1 MCDSSTYS
9 TLIPQPLMSNG
20 QVRGVYGGQVR
31 YGSMARTASV
41 TRETRETQ
49 IRLELVLEG
58 GEVSVHTGLPF
69 MDHMLEAW
77 ARHGHFGLA
86 VVAQGDLNV
95 DAHHTIEDLGLVLGR
110 ALREALGDKQSIR
123 RFGAAYVPMDESLA
137 RAVVDLSGRPH
148 LAYRVT
154 PPSPVCGG
162 FDTRLF
168 HEFFQ
173 ALANAGALTL
183 HLDLL
188 AGAEVHHAFEA
199 LFKALGKAL
208 GQAAALDPGS
218 MGIPSTKGVL
228 E

>member
-1 MCDSSTYS
+1 
-9 TLIPQPLMSNG
+9 
-20 QVRGVYGGQVR
+20 
-31 YGSMARTASV
+31 MARKASV
-41 TRETRETQ
+41 TRETQETR

-58 GEVSVHTGLPF
+58 GEVSVNTGLPF
-69 MDHMLEAW
+69 LDHMLEAL
-77 ARHGHFGLA
+77 ARHGHFGLS
-86 VVAQGDLNV
+86 VVAQGDLDV

-110 ALREALGDKQSIR
+110 ALKEALGDKQSIR
-123 RFGAAYVPMDESLA
+123 RFGAAYVPMDEALA
-137 RAVVDLSGRPH
+137 RAVVDLSGRSH

-154 PPSPVCGG
+154 PPNAVCGG
-162 FDTRLF
+162 FDARLF

-199 LFKALGKAL
+199 IFKAFGR
-208 GQAAALDPGS
+208 ALDQAVAHDPCSTGV
-218 MGIPSTKGVL
+218 PSTKGVL

>member
-1 MCDSSTYS
+1 
-9 TLIPQPLMSNG
+9 
-20 QVRGVYGGQVR
+20 
-31 YGSMARTASV
+31 MARKASV
-41 TRETRETQ
+41 TRETRETR

-58 GEVSVHTGLPF
+58 GEVSVDTGLPF
-69 MDHMLEAW
+69 MDHMLGAL
-77 ARHGHFGLA
+77 ARHGHFGLCI
-86 VVAQGDLNV
+86 VAQGDLNV

-123 RFGAAYVPMDESLA
+123 RFGAACVPMDEALA
-137 RAVVDLSGRPH
+137 RAVVDLSGRPY

-154 PPSPVCGG
+154 PPNSVCGG
-162 FDTRLF
+162 FDSRLF

-173 ALANAGALTL
+173 ALTNAGALTL

-199 LFKALGKAL
+199 MFKALGRAL
-208 GQAAALDPGS
+208 DQAAAHDPCSPGV
-218 MGIPSTKGVL
+218 PSTKGVL